1 MLHSVRE
8 TAQRLL
14 LVQDG
19 AFERSPGQRLVADI
33 TDDLLIET
41 RQAVINAG
49 DAVAPKPLS
58 GLAQKRLM
66 LWVVVDAIRSPV
78 VAEWSRR

>member
-1 MLHSVRE
+1 
-8 TAQRLL
+8 
-14 LVQDG
+14 VQDG

-58 GLAQKRLM
+58 DLVQKRLM
-66 LWVVVDAIRSPV
+66 LWVVIDVMRSPGV
-78 VAEWSRR
+78 LSGADVDRGWLAASGSRRSA